1 MNRPAYLYLLAHTYF
16 EHHKGRASE
25 MEVLNIYLE
34 AEEAGNTRRS
44 LDRILKTVDLLQRRK
59 ADERQSENGRNE
71 TN

>member
-44 LDRILKTVDLLQRRK
+44 LDKVLNTIDVLQGRTK
-59 ADERQSENGRNE
+59 YEAQGAKNG
-71 TN
+71 